1 MCTAATNHFV
11 STHPSFGRIFCTKS
25 VFINTIIIMSGPKTI
40 SNLLEDA
47 LDLIG
52 NEVGAS
58 NEVTASK
65 QLLGERSKL
74 KRSIDSEDFIHF
86 DSSNKKV
93 KETPFLNQ
101 ITGSEVEDP
110 KYWKSGSKAGSLH
123 DIKKIKFQKGSTN
136 QKKAQRGRKAKG
148 EQYTDK
154 YSAKQSNKVKRDA
167 LKKIL
172 KS

>member
-1 MCTAATNHFV
+1 MTE
-11 STHPSFGRIFCTKS
+11 
-25 VFINTIIIMSGPKTI
+25 PKTI
-40 SNLLEDA
+40 SSLLADS

-52 NEVGAS
+52 NEAGVS
-58 NEVTASK
+58 NEVSASK

-101 ITGSEVEDP
+101 ISSSQVDDP
-110 KYWKSGSKAGSLH
+110 KYWKSTNKAGGLH
-123 DIKKIKFQKGSTN
+123 DIKKMKFQKGTTN
-136 QKKAQRGRKAKG
+136 QKKAQRGRQVKG
-148 EQYTDK
+148 EQYTEK
-154 YSAKQSNKVKRDA
+154 YSAKQSNKNKREA
-167 LKKIL
+167 LKKTL